1 VRRPELGRALAGAQ
15 TGFVDLPESYYH
27 RMNSAEAAVTKKKTD
42 NETDTDRLWDA
53 ATKAKEEAEKMRD
66 AATHAVAVVH
76 VAHEALAVAQKK
88 AAEAKVAADK
98 AERHA
103 LDEAEKARKALETQL
118 NLARQDQTQPP
129 QNESTGGYAA
139 NWDLRPRNRLP
150 CRSRPPINRLTC
162 NHQQIRPN
170 QRTKPGEEPT
180 LGSRGLKS

>member
-118 NLARQDQTQPP
+118 NLARQNQTQPP
-129 QNESTGGYAA
+129 QNETGGGYAIGKLGPDA
-139 NWDLRPRNRLP
+139 QEPLSSPQPSTDQPTDVQ
-150 CRSRPPINRLTC
+150 PPTD
-162 NHQQIRPN
+162 
-170 QRTKPGEEPT
+170 PT
-180 LGSRGLKS
+180 QPTDQAG